1 MKMSLFTNP
10 EQFADWALR
19 QAELVENN
27 GLKVA
32 RELYYRALEGKG
44 KTEFLKM
51 NRIPAESADEVWEH
65 HIDWLEK
72 DVEALERKVRKY
84 RRDAK
89 KALQNA

>member
-19 QAELVENN
+19 QAELIENN
-27 GLKVA
+27 GLRVA
-32 RELYYRALEGKG
+32 RELYYRALEGESRD
-44 KTEFLKM
+44 EFLKV
-51 NRIPAESADEVWEH
+51 NNISDESADEAWEH

-72 DVEALERKVRKY
+72 DVEALEKKVRKY